1 METENLLG
9 REKGIPAEHVFVT
22 EESSSSGNAGIF
34 LLSTLWNQSGT
45 IYVDTGSGQT
55 ALTGYTYNKYCPLVS
70 VGSSDRSVT
79 GCTNTADSQ
88 VIYYWL
94 EKGASLNL
102 EVSSDDYFILKSD
115 SETYFLSNVSQVGEG
130 TITQLNQALSVAN
143 PLENGNFIAALNFYC
158 GVKNHSKYGSS
169 TSTGWSYGSY
179 YTGVCASAYR
189 SAGFD
194 SHFFV
199 SRKGSDSACAMFF
212 DETSGLTDVG
222 FSVLRENLD
231 YGEVIRVGIPGHAI
245 VMDGYRYN
253 DETEEYEYHLNFGWG
268 IYSSST
274 RWYTVSDLN
283 DDSEAYV
290 SYVTVD
296 ISPDITVRVSSDRGD
311 YYGGSFLR
319 GVERINHIVSGKE
332 MTTFTFDKALAGKAI
347 TLSSSVDLTSGVGVK
362 FTNLCTALS
371 TTAGALLSS
380 KAMMS
385 FSLKNG
391 SMAVNS
397 TSADYVVRETGSSA
411 VTLSLNSSYVYS
423 GYYSAGVSKLDSLL
437 KNDSIYAYSNYADAF
452 YNTVSGRAVIGGSA
466 ADTVILSNGSAI
478 FGDLDLGGGTNK
490 LTIEN
495 GSLYYGSFTG
505 SAKTLNVNLSIK
517 SAAYDGPMI
526 VLRDSASD
534 ADFYSAS
541 SGRLNLSLNSL
552 SIGTYSFGLYSGCD
566 AEIVKNFS
574 VKVSYN
580 GESHLLS
587 YGSRSSG
594 MFSLDYSETSLNFS
608 YTLKRL
614 AAPSVNPSTTSVTNK
629 NITLTATYSAGT
641 VTKQYSTD
649 NKTWKTYSS
658 AVSVSANGTYYFR
671 GMDASGNPSAVTS
684 CKVTNI
690 DKTAP
695 DKPVVTASRIEPTN
709 KNVTLMAS
717 FSADSAKKQY
727 STDNATWKTYSSAIS
742 VPSNATYYFR
752 GIDAAG
758 NVSSVASYK
767 VTNIDKTAPSKPKVT
782 VSTKAVT
789 NQNVTLTATYSAD
802 SVKQQYSL
810 DNSKWK
816 SYKAAGVTLKQN
828 GTVYFRGID
837 AAGNISSVRG
847 YSVTNIDKTAPGKP
861 TLASVSTTAM
871 TNGSVTVKADFS
883 SDSAKKQY
891 SLDKTTWKSY
901 KSSGVTLKSNGTVY
915 FRSIDAAGNIS
926 KVLSQKVSNI
936 CPKGDFTND
945 TVAAAE
951 AKDALKLSSAQKIT
965 GWVGLGD
972 PKDFIKL
979 EVQKK
984 GQVSLDM
991 NAATAKAQKGGELKL
1006 SLLNSAGKAVTLSAL
1021 DSDTL
1026 ATKSKVAAG
1035 IYYLGVRCADVN
1047 KYSTSY
1053 TVTAGML
1060 AG

>member
-1 METENLLG
+1 MKTENLLD
-9 REKGIPAEHVFVT
+9 RERGTSAEHVFVT
-22 EESSSSGNAGIF
+22 EESSSGNEGKF

-45 IYVDTGSGQT
+45 VYVNTGSGQT

-70 VGSSDRSVT
+70 ADSSQHSVT

-94 EKGASLNL
+94 EKGASFDL

-115 SETYFLSNVSQVGEG
+115 SGTYFLSNVSQVGEG

-169 TSTGWSYGSY
+169 TSSSWSSGSY

-199 SRKGSDSACAMFF
+199 SRKGSDSACSTFF

-253 DETEEYEYHLNFGWG
+253 SASGEYEYHLNFGWG

-296 ISPDITVRVSSDRGD
+296 ISPDITVKVSSDRGD

-332 MTTFTFDKALAGKAI
+332 STTFTFDNALAGKSIMLSTTA
-347 TLSSSVDLTSGVGVK
+347 TLNTSVGVK

-371 TTAGALLSS
+371 TTAGALISS

-397 TSADYVVRETGSSA
+397 VSANYVVRETGSSA

-423 GYYSAGVSKLDSLL
+423 GCYSAGTSALDSLL
-437 KNDSIYAYSNYADAF
+437 KNDGIYAYSDYAGSF
-452 YNTVSGRAVIGGSA
+452 YSTVSGSAVIGGSA
-466 ADTVILSNGSAI
+466 ADTVTLSNGSAI

-490 LTIEN
+490 LNIEN
-495 GSLYYGSFTG
+495 GSMYYGSFTG
-505 SAKTLNVNLSIK
+505 AENTLKVNLTINS
-517 SAAYDGPMI
+517 SAYTGPMI

-541 SGRLNLSLNSL
+541 SGRLNLSVKSFTA
-552 SIGTYSFGLYSGCD
+552 GTYSFRLYSGCD
-566 AEIVKNFS
+566 TELMKNFS

-580 GESHLLS
+580 GVSRVLG
-587 YGSRSSG
+587 YDNRSSEI
-594 MFSLDYSETSLNFS
+594 FSLDYTEAGLDFS
-608 YTLKRL
+608 YTLKKL
-614 AAPSVNPSTTSVTNK
+614 AKPTVTASTTAVTNK
-629 NITLTATYSAGT
+629 NVKLTAAYSDGT

-649 NKTWKTYSS
+649 NKTWNTYSS
-658 AVSVSANGTYYFR
+658 AISASANGTYYFR
-671 GMDASGNPSAVTS
+671 GVDAYGVFSAVTKYKVS
-684 CKVTNI
+684 DIDKTPPNRPSASASTTKVTNQNVTVTAVFSDDSVKKQYSLNNETWKTYKAAGVTLKSNGTVYFRGIDEAGNISAVKTFTVKNI

-695 DKPVVTASRIEPTN
+695 DKPTIASVSTTAMTN
-709 KNVTLMAS
+709 KSVTVKAS
-717 FSADSAKKQY
+717 FSSDSAKKQY
-727 STDNATWKTYSSAIS
+727 SLNNETWKT
-742 VPSNATYYFR
+742 
-752 GIDAAG
+752 
-758 NVSSVASYK
+758 
-767 VTNIDKTAPSKPKVT
+767 
-782 VSTKAVT
+782 
-789 NQNVTLTATYSAD
+789 
-802 SVKQQYSL
+802 
-810 DNSKWK
+810 
-816 SYKAAGVTLKQN
+816 YKAAGVTLKSN

-837 AAGNISSVRG
+837 AAGNISKV
-847 YSVTNIDKTAPGKP
+847 
-861 TLASVSTTAM
+861 AS
-871 TNGSVTVKADFS
+871 
-883 SDSAKKQY
+883 
-891 SLDKTTWKSY
+891 
-901 KSSGVTLKSNGTVY
+901 
-915 FRSIDAAGNIS
+915 R
-926 KVLSQKVSNI
+926 KVSNI

-945 TVAAAE
+945 TIAAAS
-951 AKDALKLSSAQKIT
+951 AKDALKLSSARKIT

-984 GQVSLDM
+984 GRVSLDM
-991 NAATAKAQKGGELKL
+991 NSVTAAARNGGELKL
-1006 SLLNSAGKAVTLSAL
+1006 SLLNSAGKAITTSAL

-1026 ATKSKVAAG
+1026 ATKAKVAAG
-1035 IYYLGVRCADVN
+1035 IYYLGVSCTNVK